1 MNQKQNHI
9 HIQKRPLNQ
18 GSEKRNTGKK
28 DINITSL
35 QLKRIKGYQRI
46 VAGLIFIGL
55 PCIELYRRFYM
66 NGERKMQQG
75 EFNPRDGTIRK
86 YTEEEKI
93 KNFKNSW
100 LTKIFGEK

>member
-1 MNQKQNHI
+1 MTGISDKI
-9 HIQKRPLNQ
+9 HVQKRPSNR
-18 GSEKRNTGKK
+18 EIRNGPTKK
-28 DINITSL
+28 KSVNLTPL
-35 QLKRIKGYQRI
+35 QLKKIKGYQRI

-66 NGERKMQQG
+66 NGERKMQDG